1 MPSSGF
7 DFRTPQKTEPNHL
20 KKMPTASAH
29 LPIQKRRPHEH
40 NGEPS
45 CQGLDEVNRM
55 FRNYWDP
62 TAYWVCDKQ
71 GTRARLQRCPQSQLY
86 SEELGRCVHY
96 ADWAWTDPKEP
107 AGRAK
112 ISQSVSTN

>member
-1 MPSSGF
+1 MA
-7 DFRTPQKTEPNHL
+7 
-20 KKMPTASAH
+20 TASAH

-71 GTRARLQRCPQSQLY
+71 GTRARLQRCPQAQLY